1 MYCRMQRSGIRQ
13 SGPHIPSPNASY
25 ADPYPPE
32 PPMKSGRRFAGAVA
46 VTLLAGPAL
55 SGCGTPAAAHV
66 MELPGPLTD
75 AHELVPAPRSVSL
88 SATDSFV
95 VLPQTVVMISSEA
108 DSVGLVARHLAQ
120 LLGRGLGGDPLR
132 IQTGDGEARNAIELR
147 IAQGNIP
154 AEGYELSIA
163 PGGVTISGGSAAG
176 LFYGLQTLRQ
186 MLPPSLENA
195 SAAGR
200 MAVPA
205 GRVADSPRFEWR
217 GAMLDVS
224 RHFLPARDVKRYI
237 DLMALHK
244 LNRLHLHLSDDQGW
258 RIEIKS
264 WPNLTA
270 RGGST
275 QVGGGPGGFYTQA
288 EYADLVQYAHERFIT
303 VVPEIDMP
311 GHTNAALA
319 SYAVLNCNDV
329 APPLYTG
336 TRVGFSALCVQ
347 RDTTYKFVDDVVREI
362 AALTPGPYFHIG
374 GDEVERLTAP
384 QYRAFIERVEKIVH
398 SHGKRM
404 IGWGEI
410 APANI
415 SPTTLVQ
422 HWKPN
427 ANPRAAVARGSK
439 VIMSPANRI
448 YLDMKYDSTTRLGLT
463 WAGVREI
470 WEAYDWDPGTF
481 LTGVPEESVLGVE
494 GPLWSETVVTIRDFE
509 YLAFP
514 RLAAVAEIGWTAQ
527 AQRSWDDFRVRLGA
541 QAPRWR
547 ALGINFHRSPRVP
560 WK

>member
-1 MYCRMQRSGIRQ
+1 
-13 SGPHIPSPNASY
+13 
-25 ADPYPPE
+25 
-32 PPMKSGRRFAGAVA
+32 MKRAGRLAAALVA
-46 VTLLAGPAL
+46 VLLAGRAVAA
-55 SGCGTPAAAHV
+55 CGTPAAAHV
-66 MELPGPLTD
+66 TDLPGPTTD
-75 AHELVPAPRSVSL
+75 AHNLVPAPRSVLL

-95 VLPQTVVMISSEA
+95 VLPQTVIGIDSEG
-108 DSVGLVARHLAQ
+108 DSVGLVARHLAE
-120 LLGRGLGGDPLR
+120 LVGRGFGGGPLR
-132 IQTGDGEARNAIELR
+132 IAAGNGSGHNT
-147 IAQGNIP
+147 IALGLAPAGTMP
-154 AEGYELSIA
+154 AEGYELTIA
-163 PGGVTISGGSAAG
+163 PGGVTIAGGSAAG
-176 LFYGLQTLRQ
+176 LFYGSQTLRQ
-186 MLPPSLENA
+186 LLPPVAESRT
-195 SAAGR
+195 AGTA
-200 MAVPA
+200 MALPV
-205 GRVADSPRFEWR
+205 GRIVDSPRFEWR

-224 RHFLPARDVKRYI
+224 RHFLPAADVKRYI

-258 RIEIKS
+258 RIQIRS

-288 EYADLVQYAHERFIT
+288 EYADLVSYAHDRFIT

-319 SYAVLNCNDV
+319 SYAVLNCDGV
-329 APPLYTG
+329 ARPLYTG

-347 RDTTYKFVDDVVREI
+347 RETTYKFVDDVVREI

-374 GDEVERLTAP
+374 GDEVERLTAA
-384 QYRAFIERVEKIVH
+384 QYRTFIERVEKIVH
-398 SHGKRM
+398 SHGKQM

-410 APANI
+410 APANL
-415 SPTTLVQ
+415 SATTIVQ

-427 ANPRAAVARGSK
+427 SNPRVAVARGSK

-463 WAGVREI
+463 WAGVTEI
-470 WEAYDWDPGTF
+470 WDAYGWDPATF
-481 LTGVPEESVLGVE
+481 ITGVPEESILGVE

-514 RLAAVAEIGWTAQ
+514 RLAAVAEIGWTPQ
-527 AQRSWDDFRVRLGA
+527 AQRNWDDFRRRLGA
-541 QAPRWR
+541 QGPRWR

-560 WK
+560 WQ